1 MNFTVVQQLNQ
12 LDEALDSLLARLT
25 AHSDEALNLPS
36 KPGKWSAIQTLYHL
50 KLAEAQSAQYI
61 QKKLSFNPDLKKAGP
76 SDAIR
81 VLIMQFLLWAPIKT
95 KAPEYISGSALPD
108 FATLGELGGEWKEE
122 RLKLRLLL
130 ESLPEDIFDKA
141 LYKHPVAGRLSIS
154 GMLRFFES
162 HFARHKKQI
171 IANLEKINVTNSQ

>member
-1 MNFTVVQQLNQ
+1 MNFTVEQQLNR
-12 LDEALDSLLARLT
+12 LDESLDSLLARLT
-25 AHSDEALNLPS
+25 SHSDETLNQS
-36 KPGKWSAIQTLYHL
+36 ATPGKWSAIQTLYHL
-50 KLAEAQSAQYI
+50 KLAEAQSAHYI
-61 QKKLSFNPDLKKAGP
+61 QKKLSFNPELKKAGP

-81 VLIMQFLLWAPIKT
+81 IMLMQFFLWAPIKT
-95 KAPEYISGSALPD
+95 KAPTHISGSALPD
-108 FATLGELGGEWKEE
+108 YATLGELSGEWKND

-141 LYKHPVAGRLSIS
+141 LFKHPIAGRLSIS
-154 GMLRFFES
+154 GMLSFFES